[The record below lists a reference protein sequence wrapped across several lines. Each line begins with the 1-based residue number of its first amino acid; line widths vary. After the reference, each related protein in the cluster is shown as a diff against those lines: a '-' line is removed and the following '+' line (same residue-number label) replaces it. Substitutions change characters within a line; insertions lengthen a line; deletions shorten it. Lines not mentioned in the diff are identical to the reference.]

1 MKKKNFNWISY
12 LPLVVVGFGVVGSFF
27 TLQADNTTTKAKV
40 EELKTDLK
48 ETKETTDEKI
58 EEVEEGNEAVE
69 KSITEIRV
77 QQQYISKNVEDLNDS
92 IKELINEVKKKK

>member
-1 MKKKNFNWISY
+1 MKKKTNFLIY
-12 LPLVVVGFGVVGSFF
+12 LPVAVVAFGVIGSYFK
-27 TLQADNTTTKAKV
+27 LQADNDTTKVKVVEMKADLKEIEDYTDEKV
-40 EELKTDLK
+40 EEVKKDN
-48 ETKETTDEKI
+48 
-58 EEVEEGNEAVE
+58 EEIE